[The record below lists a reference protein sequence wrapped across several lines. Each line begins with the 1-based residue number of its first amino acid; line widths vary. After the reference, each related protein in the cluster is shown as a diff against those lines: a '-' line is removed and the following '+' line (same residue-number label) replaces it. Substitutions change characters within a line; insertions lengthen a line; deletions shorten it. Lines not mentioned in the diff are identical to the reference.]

1 MQQIGFS
8 LMAAMCT
15 QGNSAWLT
23 TKISC
28 IFRTEQLQIFS
39 ATGPNTVFLCYP
51 VCKLN
56 GWGEKI
62 LRWVCGGGLF
72 GHRQRFAALELCLGK
87 ITSYK
92 LHFTQFMR

>member
-15 QGNSAWLT
+15 QGNSVWLT

-56 GWGEKI
+56 GCGEKI
-62 LRWVCGGGLF
+62 FALGLW
-72 GHRQRFAALELCLGK
+72 GWSVWTQADICRSGALP
-87 ITSYK
+87 
-92 LHFTQFMR
+92 R